1 MALIPQSFINDLLDR
16 IDIVEVIDARV
27 KLKKAGRDYQARCP
41 FHNEKTPSF
50 TVSPHK
56 QFYHCFGCGE
66 SGTALTFLLEHDR
79 MEFVEAVE
87 TLAGMAGVEVPRESG
102 QRADPRERSLYDLL
116 KDAAQLYQ
124 GKLKDSPAAIEYL
137 KGRGLT
143 GIVARDFGIG
153 FAPDAWDT
161 TLTAF
166 RGRSEALLA
175 AGLITKNDRG
185 RTYDRFRHRIMFPIR
200 DTRGRTI
207 AFGGR
212 VLGKD
217 DGPKYLNSP
226 ETPVFQ
232 KGRELYGLFEA
243 RKALRKLTRFVVVEG
258 YMDVVA
264 LAQHGIRYA
273 VATLGTATNET
284 HFQKLFRYAPE
295 VICCFDGDRAG
306 RQAARRALESALP
319 TLEDGR
325 QLKFVFMPDGED
337 PDSIVRGQGQAAFEQ
352 RLDGAVT
359 ATEYLFSQL
368 SAGLDLQSLEGRA
381 RRASRAEPL
390 IARVP
395 DGVLKSLLRQSLAE
409 RTGLDPASRP
419 SVGGAARRDEAPE
432 WAAPAPKPA
441 SGRRGRTQ
449 LGQRLLTL
457 ILHQPDLI
465 VNLNDNIKL
474 KIEHSAGE
482 DLFAQIVRYID
493 QNPNAG
499 IGEILG
505 AWAGEPDHQ
514 LLDSAR
520 KQPLELAAEAI
531 AAEFQ
536 DGVNRLIQL
545 AEDEERR
552 TMLKEMQHAPTKET
566 FLRFMSR
573 KQGGSDSQ

>member
-50 TVSPHK
+50 TVSPQK

-87 TLAGMAGVEVPRESG
+87 TLAAIAGVEVPRESA

-124 GKLKDSPAAIEYL
+124 GRLKESPAAIEYL

-161 TLTAF
+161 VLTAF
-166 RGRSEALLA
+166 RGRSEELLA

-306 RQAARRALESALP
+306 RQAAWRALESALP

-337 PDSIVRGQGQAAFEQ
+337 PDSMVRGQGQAAFEQ
-352 RLDGAVT
+352 RLEGAVT
-359 ATEYLFSQL
+359 ATDYLFSQL

-381 RRASRAEPL
+381 RLASLAEPL

-395 DGVLKSLLRQSLAE
+395 EGVLKSLLRQSLAQ
-409 RTGLDPASRP
+409 RTGLDPAQARQGPEP
-419 SVGGAARRDEAPE
+419 SAVSER
-432 WAAPAPKPA
+432 AAPAPKPA
-441 SGRRGRTQ
+441 TGRRGRAQ

-457 ILHQPDLI
+457 VLHQPELI
-465 VNLNDNIKL
+465 VNLNDDIKR
-474 KIEHSAGE
+474 KIEAFASE

-505 AWAGEPDHQ
+505 AWAGEPGHQ

-536 DGVNRLIQL
+536 DGVDRLIQL